1 MCLGPR
7 LRPTLNQ
14 LHYAGTRARALS
26 AGGAQRRGSARGR
39 FGAERRRPG
48 LGIDQLSHRRR
59 PGELPIRETHRTAW
73 VTTVA
78 PANACGTCIA
88 AVCVRGAR
96 GPCCTVHTA
105 RLRAALTQSSSSQ
118 QHKIVT
124 SPSVTVAGNK
134 ALIKFET
141 LYRSGDTYGTLSQ
154 HDVMASVTL
163 AVPDDSPEL

>member
-7 LRPTLNQ
+7 LRLTLNQ

-48 LGIDQLSHRRR
+48 LGIDQLSQKRLPRT
-59 PGELPIRETHRTAW
+59 GGLPIRETHRTAW

-78 PANACGTCIA
+78 PANSCGTCIA

-141 LYRSGDTYGTLSQ
+141 LYRSGDIYGTLSQ

-163 AVPDDSPEL
+163 AVPEL

>member
-7 LRPTLNQ
+7 LRLTLNQ
-14 LHYAGTRARALS
+14 LHYADTRACAMS

-39 FGAERRRPG
+39 LGAERRRPG

-59 PGELPIRETHRTAW
+59 PGELPIAPPIRETHRTAW

-78 PANACGTCIA
+78 PANSCGICIA

-96 GPCCTVHTA
+96 GPCCTA

-163 AVPDDSPEL
+163 AVPEL